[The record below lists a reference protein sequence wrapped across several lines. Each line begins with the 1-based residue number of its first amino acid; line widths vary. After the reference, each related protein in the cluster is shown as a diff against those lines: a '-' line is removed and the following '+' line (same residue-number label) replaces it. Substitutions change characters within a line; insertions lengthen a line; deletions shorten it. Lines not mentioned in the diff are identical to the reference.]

1 MAEQKAGIYLNTQ
14 SNKVRRVGVGVN
26 APGGQEW
33 VKITDD
39 PNAGLLAIRDEA
51 KKKGLGA
58 KPEEIQWDF

>member
-26 APGGQEW
+26 APAEQEW
-33 VKITDD
+33 VKVTDD
-39 PNAGLLAIRDEA
+39 PNAGLLVIRDEA

-58 KPEEIQWDF
+58 KAEEIQWDF